1 MRNGG
6 SADRRLPA
14 VTYWGYAAGDVAN
27 NLTFSM
33 ISAFLLLYYTD
44 VAGIPAATAGTLFL
58 AVRVWG
64 GVTDLVAGA
73 AVDRTRTRWG
83 RFRPYLAFGSVP
95 LMASLVVVFTVPA
108 ALPLAGKVAW
118 AFASYA
124 LFSLLYSFVN
134 VPYGSLAAS
143 VTHLPRER
151 TRLSAARSLG
161 AASTIL
167 LVAVL
172 VSPQVAHSA
181 DLQRSLTLTTI
192 AFGVAGVALYLFCFA
207 TATEA
212 AAPPRAARSTPADL
226 LGVLT
231 GNLPLV
237 LLCVQQVIVLAAMF
251 SMGAVALYFSR
262 DVLGDATL
270 FATLTLAQT
279 LGMVLAAVIV
289 PRTVARLGARTAY
302 TAALAGTVAG
312 CAGLLV
318 VPTDRTLLAVALFA
332 LVGVGLGVVNT
343 LVWSMQADTVD
354 FGQWRTGRRTEGT
367 NYSLVSFSRKVG
379 QGIGGAVAGWILA
392 AGGYSG
398 VAAGQVAP
406 RQPPR
411 SAWRWPDSRPWRSSW
426 PCWPCCAIPSR
437 NAGTRPSSVTC
448 SGPGAAAVTDPAAPG
463 RAPAPP
469 QPGTWAPAPSR
480 RSAARS
486 SSRARSIS
494 VSGTSMASSW

>member
-1 MRNGG
+1 MRSDEAAGAAVP
-6 SADRRLPA
+6 ADRGLPA
-14 VTYWGYAAGDVAN
+14 RTYWGYAAGDVAN

-44 VAGIPAATAGTLFL
+44 VAGISAATAGTLFL

-64 GVTDLVAGA
+64 GVTDLLAGA
-73 AVDRTRTRWG
+73 TVDRTRTRWG

-95 LMASLVVVFTVPA
+95 LMASLVAVFSVPA
-108 ALPLAGKVAW
+108 GLPLAGRVIW
-118 AFASYA
+118 AYASYA

-134 VPYGSLAAS
+134 VPCGSLAAS
-143 VTHLPRER
+143 VTQLPRER

-192 AFGVAGVALYLFCFA
+192 GFAVAGVVLYLFCFA

-212 AAPPRAARSTPADL
+212 ADPPRAPRSTPADL
-226 LGVLT
+226 LRALT

-237 LLCVQQVIVLAAMF
+237 LLCLQQVVVLAAMF
-251 SMGAVALYFSR
+251 SMGAVALYFAR

-279 LGMVLAAVIV
+279 VGMILAAVIV
-289 PRTVARLGARTAY
+289 PRTVARLGAKVVY
-302 TAALAGTVAG
+302 TASLAVAIVG

-318 VPTDRTLLAVALFA
+318 VPADRTLLAVVLFG

-379 QGIGGAVAGWILA
+379 QGIGGGVAGWILA
-392 AGGYSG
+392 AGSYTGA
-398 VAAGQVAP
+398 VAGQVAP
-406 RQPPR
+406 E
-411 SAWRWPDSRPWRSSW
+411 
-426 PCWPCCAIPSR
+426 
-437 NAGTRPSSVTC
+437 
-448 SGPGAAAVTDPAAPG
+448 AAAAIRVALAGFPALALVVALVAMLRYPLTERRHAAIVRDLHR
-463 RAPAPP
+463 RAPH
-469 QPGTWAPAPSR
+469 GSHD
-480 RSAARS
+480 
-486 SSRARSIS
+486 
-494 VSGTSMASSW
+494 